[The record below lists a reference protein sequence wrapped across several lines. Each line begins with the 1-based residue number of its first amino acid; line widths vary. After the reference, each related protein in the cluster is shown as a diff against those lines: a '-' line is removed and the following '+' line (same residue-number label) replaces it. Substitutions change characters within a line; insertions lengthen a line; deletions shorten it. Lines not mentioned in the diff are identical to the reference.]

1 MVPSEELQRAGL
13 GGGRGKINLKTPW
26 VLILYHC
33 VRLFVTPMDCS
44 SPGSSIHGILHARL
58 LGWVAIR
65 LSRGSS
71 QHGDQ
76 TASLV
81 LQADSLLSEPPG
93 KPWC

>member
-44 SPGSSIHGILHARL
+44 SPGSSIHGDFQARILE
-58 LGWVAIR
+58 WVVISF
-65 LSRGSS
+65 SR
-71 QHGDQ
+71 DYY
-76 TASLV
+76 
-81 LQADSLLSEPPG
+81 D
-93 KPWC
+93 

>member
-44 SPGSSIHGILHARL
+44 SPGSSIHGDFQARILE
-58 LGWVAIR
+58 WVVISSPMFLQF
-65 LSRGSS
+65 LSKNKR
-71 QHGDQ
+71 HFFIF
-76 TASLV
+76 T
-81 LQADSLLSEPPG
+81 
-93 KPWC
+93 